1 MTREAA
7 MPHKVHDNPAASR
20 YEMPLEDGVA
30 VALYRR
36 RGDQLVVYHTE
47 VPAALNGQGLGSA
60 LVAGVLDDARA
71 RGLKV
76 VPRCSFVAAFFREH
90 PEYRDVLA

>member
-1 MTREAA
+1 MT
-7 MPHKVHDNPAASR
+7 PPVHDNPTKNR
-20 YEMPLEDGVA
+20 YEMPLEDGGTA

-36 RGDQLVVYHTE
+36 SGDQLLVFHTE
-47 VPAALNGQGLGSA
+47 VPAQLGGRGLGSA
-60 LVAGVLDDARA
+60 LVKGMLDDVRA

-76 VPRCSFVAAFFREH
+76 APRCSFVAAFFREH

>member
-1 MTREAA
+1 MAQQ
-7 MPHKVHDNPAASR
+7 VHDNPPANR
-20 YEMPLEDGVA
+20 YEMPLDDGSVA

-36 RGDQLVVYHTE
+36 AGDRLVVYHTE
-47 VPAALNGQGLGSA
+47 VPPALNGQGLGSA

-76 VPRCSFVAAFFREH
+76 VPRCSFVAAFFRDH
-90 PEYRDVLA
+90 PEYRDLLA